1 MRVALENA
9 GAERGSL
16 VLETEE
22 GPGLRVAGSLDRVTV
37 SAGRGAPLEES
48 AELPVSVIQYVRRT
62 MENLVVADAPLD
74 ERCADD
80 PYIVRQRPRSVLCT
94 AVLNQGT
101 LVGALY
107 LENRLTP
114 HAFTPERVRVMQ
126 LISAQAAIA
135 IENARL
141 YERAREEVAE
151 RTRAEAKLRALA
163 EGTAAV
169 TAGDFFRPLVR
180 HLAKALQA
188 RYAFVTECDSGRT
201 RVRTLAYWS
210 GTDFADNIEFAVEGT
225 PCKDVLA
232 GELCLHPRN
241 LQALFP
247 ADIGLQT
254 MGAESYLGVPLHGG
268 SGQLLGHLAVLHTAP
283 MTPSPDDLVVLRI
296 FAARAG
302 TELERKRTGD
312 ALRESQLRYST
323 MAETVPEVL
332 FTAGP
337 DGACDYV
344 SRRFTDYTGLTAPEC
359 LGDGWLSA
367 IHTDDRSRTVAMWD
381 RSVGTGEP
389 FEIEYR
395 LRRADGEYRWF
406 RARAVP
412 MQPDEDAASRW
423 FGVATDID
431 DSKRAEESLRAA
443 LAEVRRLK
451 DRLETENVY
460 LQEQIETEHGFE
472 EIVGRSPALRRVLT
486 QVEQVAPGDTT
497 VLITGETGT
506 GKELLARAIHK
517 LSPRRDRAL
526 ITVNCG
532 AISPGLVESE
542 LFGHEKGAF
551 TGAVGRRIGRFEVAD
566 GGTLFLDEIGDL
578 PLDAQVKLL
587 RVLQEGEIER
597 VGGLKPI
604 KVDVRMIAATHRDLD
619 ALVRE
624 GRFRADL
631 FYRLNVFPIHN
642 PALRER
648 PDDIAEL
655 VRYFVLKYAAKL
667 GKRIEAVPKAVH
679 DRLSAYPWPGN
690 VRELANVI
698 ERSVILSRGS
708 ALQIDSLLPDSAPP
722 TVGPV
727 EPAPTLEEMQRR
739 HIIDVLEQTGWRVS
753 GPKGAALL
761 LGLKP
766 TTLEARMKRLGVRRP
781 G

>member
-1 MRVALENA
+1 
-9 GAERGSL
+9 
-16 VLETEE
+16 
-22 GPGLRVAGSLDRVTV
+22 
-37 SAGRGAPLEES
+37 
-48 AELPVSVIQYVRRT
+48 
-62 MENLVVADAPLD
+62 
-74 ERCADD
+74 
-80 PYIVRQRPRSVLCT
+80 
-94 AVLNQGT
+94 
-101 LVGALY
+101 
-107 LENRLTP
+107 
-114 HAFTPERVRVMQ
+114 
-126 LISAQAAIA
+126 
-135 IENARL
+135 
-141 YERAREEVAE
+141 
-151 RTRAEAKLRALA
+151 
-163 EGTAAV
+163 
-169 TAGDFFRPLVR
+169 
-180 HLAKALQA
+180 
-188 RYAFVTECDSGRT
+188 
-201 RVRTLAYWS
+201 
-210 GTDFADNIEFAVEGT
+210 
-225 PCKDVLA
+225 
-232 GELCLHPRN
+232 
-241 LQALFP
+241 
-247 ADIGLQT
+247 
-254 MGAESYLGVPLHGG
+254 
-268 SGQLLGHLAVLHTAP
+268 
-283 MTPSPDDLVVLRI
+283 
-296 FAARAG
+296 
-302 TELERKRTGD
+302 
-312 ALRESQLRYST
+312 
-323 MAETVPEVL
+323 
-332 FTAGP
+332 
-337 DGACDYV
+337 
-344 SRRFTDYTGLTAPEC
+344 
-359 LGDGWLSA
+359 
-367 IHTDDRSRTVAMWD
+367 
-381 RSVGTGEP
+381 
-389 FEIEYR
+389 
-395 LRRADGEYRWF
+395 
-406 RARAVP
+406 
-412 MQPDEDAASRW
+412 
-423 FGVATDID
+423 
-431 DSKRAEESLRAA
+431 
-443 LAEVRRLK
+443 
-451 DRLETENVY
+451 
-460 LQEQIETEHGFE
+460 
-472 EIVGRSPALRRVLT
+472 VLT